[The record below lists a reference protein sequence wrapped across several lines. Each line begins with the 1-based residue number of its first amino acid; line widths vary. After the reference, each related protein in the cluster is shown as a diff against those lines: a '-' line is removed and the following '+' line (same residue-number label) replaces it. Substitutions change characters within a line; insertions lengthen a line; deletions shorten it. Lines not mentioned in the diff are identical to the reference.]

1 MEKICSDR
9 TYFYEDGTRV
19 EMEDA
24 TDEIQPG
31 IQTSSVLNWMLA
43 NDCSNPCGDAENAGY
58 NKYDFTGCCVAYRI
72 IARRVHLK
80 SQDAHLFLPIV
91 AYDVKAVYITSN

>member
-1 MEKICSDR
+1 MEKNCSDR

-24 TDEIQPG
+24 TDEIQAG
-31 IQTSSVLNWMLA
+31 IQTSSVLNWMIA
-43 NDCSNPCGDAENAGY
+43 NNCSNPCGDAENEGY
-58 NKYDFTGCCVAYRI
+58 KKYDFTGCCVAYRI
-72 IARRVHLK
+72 IAR
-80 SQDAHLFLPIV
+80 